1 MPIGMVTTVS
11 ARWDMSML
19 MENARP
25 PRLQSLSPSSSLI
38 LEPKLPAPPANP
50 PLARPPLDQ
59 PPLDQPP
66 LDPLPLDPLPL
77 DLPQQA
83 QPPLDPLPLAQPPPA
98 QPPLA
103 QLPLV
108 LRPLV
113 LLLVEP
119 TPTTTALVSASA
131 VKVSTNQETTAWQE
145 LPAEP
150 TVKGMLM
157 AAASAFLA
165 SLTTMEFA
173 LNALPEPSGAQP
185 PSSASS
191 SAARMLPTLL
201 QPMLASALQA
211 LA

>member
-38 LEPKLPAPPANP
+38 LEPKLLAPPANP
-50 PLARPPLDQ
+50 PLALPPLD
-59 PPLDQPP
+59 PLPLVQPP

-77 DLPQQA
+77 DLAQQA
-83 QPPLDPLPLAQPPPA
+83 QPPLVQLPLVQPPLDPLPLVQP
-98 QPPLA
+98 
-103 QLPLV
+103 
-108 LRPLV
+108 PLV
-113 LLLVEP
+113 LLLVES

-131 VKVSTNQETTAWQE
+131 VKVSTNQETTVWQE
-145 LPAEP
+145 LPAES

-165 SLTTMEFA
+165 SLTTTEFA
-173 LNALPEPSGAQP
+173 LNALLEPSGAQP

>member
-50 PLARPPLDQ
+50 PLALPPLDQ

-77 DLPQQA
+77 DLAQQA
-83 QPPLDPLPLAQPPPA
+83 QPPLVQLPLVQPPLDPLPLVQP
-98 QPPLA
+98 
-103 QLPLV
+103 
-108 LRPLV
+108 PLV
-113 LLLVEP
+113 LLLVES

-131 VKVSTNQETTAWQE
+131 VKVSTNQETTVWQE
-145 LPAEP
+145 LPAES

-165 SLTTMEFA
+165 SLTTTEFA
-173 LNALPEPSGAQP
+173 LNALLEPSGAQP
-185 PSSASS
+185 PSSVSS

-201 QPMLASALQA
+201 QPTLASALQA
-211 LA
+211 TA